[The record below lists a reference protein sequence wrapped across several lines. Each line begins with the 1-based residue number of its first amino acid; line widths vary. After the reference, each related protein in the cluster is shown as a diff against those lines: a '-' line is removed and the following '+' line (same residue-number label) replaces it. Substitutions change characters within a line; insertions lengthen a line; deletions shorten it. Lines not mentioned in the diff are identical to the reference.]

1 MRARFCIFLLLLLTI
16 IFINFWNAH
25 QIVGQTREL
34 AKLEK
39 QVAAEKN
46 INTELIVERNDL
58 CSGKNIASLVRVALD
73 HLNPQEEQ
81 GKIIYVHEPTNTEDK
96 TNYCIIDLFTTK
108 AQAREV
114 NIQLD

>member
-1 MRARFCIFLLLLLTI
+1 
-16 IFINFWNAH
+16 
-25 QIVGQTREL
+25 
-34 AKLEK
+34 
-39 QVAAEKN
+39 
-46 INTELIVERNDL
+46 VE
-58 CSGKNIASLVRVALD
+58 LD